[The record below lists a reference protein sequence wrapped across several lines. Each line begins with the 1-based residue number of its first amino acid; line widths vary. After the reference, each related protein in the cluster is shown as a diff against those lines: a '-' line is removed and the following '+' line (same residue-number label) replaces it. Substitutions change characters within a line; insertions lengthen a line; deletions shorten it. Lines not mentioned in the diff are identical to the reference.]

1 MVGSRSTSSSSPPPT
16 ADTAAPLE
24 LDQNEPRIN
33 SLVSLLSFSPLVFSG
48 TDFPFSTHSLTHSLR
63 VHSTTT
69 PSSCTSAGVSCF
81 ALLLPHGAAH
91 ADPRREGGGEEPNA
105 HLLPKIVYDHRRL
118 LLVVDSDG
126 MWKRPPPS
134 QKNAFHER
142 SFAVKIQLKCF
153 FLM

>member
-24 LDQNEPRIN
+24 LDQ
-33 SLVSLLSFSPLVFSG
+33 LSRLSSFFFPLAFSG
-48 TDFPFSTHSLTHSLR
+48 MDFPFSTHSLTHSLR

-134 QKNAFHER
+134 QKMPFMRDR
-142 SFAVKIQLKCF
+142 SPQRSS
-153 FLM
+153 